1 MEELTKLN
9 LQRKAVKG
17 KCEIQLLTE
26 VENKVKSHCKV
37 IQFSFGEK
45 VKIRWKVEMQM
56 QLKEKKVMP
65 LERTVNGTE

>member
-26 VENKVKSHCKV
+26 VENKVK
-37 IQFSFGEK
+37 
-45 VKIRWKVEMQM
+45 IRWKVEMQM
-56 QLKEKKVMP
+56 QLKEENVMP